1 MPNYQFVERVHVYY
15 TVEADSEEEAWEK
28 LGEMDTPYE
37 KSWDSNI
44 SFDVVQCE
52 IENIWE
58 DENA

>member
-1 MPNYQFVERVHVYY
+1 MPNYQFIERVHVYY
-15 TVEADSEEEAWEK
+15 TVVADSEEEAWDK